1 MKEISEFSKQVTT
14 DLVDNDSNK
23 NYSFDL
29 GLIVIIG
36 SIVISI
42 LQLLMKCNIF
52 GRKLD
57 ERIKNP
63 GPIDRILLRRAIKNK
78 LTPEYSHLKD
88 QIQERILQEVQNL
101 SKDKIN
107 LMAEEAK
114 NARKN

>member
-1 MKEISEFSKQVTT
+1 MKEIEQFSKQITT
-14 DLVDNDSNK
+14 NLADENK
-23 NYSFDL
+23 DYSFDP
-29 GLIVIIG
+29 GLIILVG
-36 SIVISI
+36 SIIISV

-63 GPIDRILLRRAIKNK
+63 GPIDRILLRKAIKNK

-88 QIQERILQEVQNL
+88 QIQDKILKEVQNL
-101 SKDKIN
+101 PKDKIN

-114 NARKN
+114 NAREN